1 MLQMCNISYS
11 LWANAHADQIHIS
24 ISCLVYGTIFT
35 NGSGDGH
42 LIRIFFAAVLRL
54 YPSRGKPMN
63 KFNKVAM
70 LLASAALA
78 TAAGAQTID
87 NWRNGS
93 GDLVWKNANQ
103 ELCWRNANWTPA
115 TAAAG
120 CDGAIVAPKAAPAP
134 APAPAPAAAPA
145 PAPRAAAPAAP
156 APAPAAAT
164 KVTYAA
170 DAFFDFNKSVLK
182 AEGKAKLDDLVGKV
196 KGISLEVII
205 AVGHTDAVGSD
216 AYNQKLSVKRS
227 DAVKAYLVSKG
238 IEKNRVYTEG
248 KGEKQPV
255 ADNNTAAGRAKNRR
269 VEIEVVGT
277 RAN

>member
-1 MLQMCNISYS
+1 MKKL
-11 LWANAHADQIHIS
+11 
-24 ISCLVYGTIFT
+24 
-35 NGSGDGH
+35 
-42 LIRIFFAAVLRL
+42 
-54 YPSRGKPMN
+54 
-63 KFNKVAM
+63 NKVAM
-70 LLASAALA
+70 LFASAALA

-87 NWRNGS
+87 NWRNGTS
-93 GDLVWKNANQ
+93 ELVWKNGTN
-103 ELCWRNANWTPA
+103 ELCWRDASWTPA

-120 CDGAIVAPKAAPAP
+120 CDGAIAAPKAAPAP
-134 APAPAPAAAPA
+134 APAPAPKAAPA
-145 PAPRAAAPAAP
+145 PAPKAAAPAP

-170 DAFFDFNKSVLK
+170 DAFFDFDKSVLK

-196 KGISLEVII
+196 KGINLEVII
-205 AVGHTDAVGSD
+205 AVGHTDSVGTD
-216 AYNQKLSVKRS
+216 AYNQKLSVKRA

-255 ADNNTAAGRAKNRR
+255 ADNKTSAGRSKNRR

-277 RAN
+277 RPNK